1 MTQADMVADH
11 LNSFGSITPMEAD
24 QCYAITRLADV
35 VYKLKKR
42 GVRIKT
48 VTEYGKNRF
57 GRPVCWARYV
67 KEKDND

>member
-1 MTQADMVADH
+1 MTQLEQVLEH
-11 LNSFGSITPMEAD
+11 LEMFGSITPREAD

-48 VTEYGKNRF
+48 VTEHGKNRF
-57 GRPVCWARYV
+57 GRPVCWAKYV
-67 KEKDND
+67 KEN

>member
-1 MTQADMVADH
+1 MTQLEQVREH
-11 LNSFGSITPMEAD
+11 LEMFGSITPREAD
-24 QCYAITRLADV
+24 DCYAITRLADV

-57 GRPVCWARYV
+57 GRPVCWAKYV
-67 KEKDND
+67 KEN